1 MCGPSCS
8 SDPSASNISQPLA
21 ATRRMLGTNLE
32 PFPPLSFCV
41 ANESDIAVG
50 IFIPLAGLFGIHDRG
65 GSELVPA
72 AI

>member
-8 SDPSASNISQPLA
+8 SDPSASNISQALA

-32 PFPPLSFCV
+32 PFPPLYFWV
-41 ANESDIAVG
+41 ANEFDIAIGV
-50 IFIPLAGLFGIHDRG
+50 FIPLAGLFGIHDRG
-65 GSELVPA
+65 GSEPAGA